1 MTKPIDYKNNSANP
15 YEGREGLVYVRVS
28 SKKQETEGSGRKSQ
42 EERCVHDLKSL
53 GIPLGKI
60 FPDTYTGGGDFMKRP
75 AMRELLAFIDANP
88 HKKLVVVFDDLK
100 RFARDVEFHL
110 KLRAV
115 FRARDVKLRCLNYNF
130 DESPEGRFAEV
141 VMAGQAELEREQNKR
156 QVIQKQKA
164 RLDNGYWPFRAPQG
178 FYMKRKDPI
187 HGTIIEFGDKKT
199 LELITE
205 ALEGFAN
212 GRYDK
217 IIDVKKFLQDNKYLG
232 KRHVAMTSV
241 KNLLTNALYA
251 GYVEYKKW
259 DVPRRLGHHKG
270 IISIETYE
278 QIQDKLAGRA
288 KMYTR
293 KDMREDFPLR
303 GFVSCAQCKKL
314 FTSSWSTARNKQK
327 HPYYA
332 CKTKGCTSYGKS
344 IRKSDIE
351 TGYCNLLNEF
361 EPKPVAIK
369 LFTLRAMA
377 VWDMKLMNI
386 EKTKL
391 NLQNEIAQNDERIGS
406 LAEKSALST
415 VQSVSSAYER
425 QIEKLDKE
433 NKEHQEKLAKL
444 GSVKIDFRTA
454 LDEVLGYIKSPYNTW
469 FNGDLDARHTISNM
483 VFHERPAYDR
493 KDGFRTAD
501 YAVIIRLFEQLGNP
515 NCNNVHIPPE
525 TWNQLEAYIFEWFPL
540 IHGRGMQSAR
550 H

>member
-1 MTKPIDYKNNSANP
+1 MTRLTDYKTNSVNL

-53 GIPLGKI
+53 SIPLGKI

-75 AMRELLAFIDANP
+75 AMRELLAYLDTNP
-88 HKKLVVVFDDLK
+88 HKKFVVVFDDLK
-100 RFARDVEFHL
+100 RFARDVEFHI

-115 FRARDVKLRCLNYNF
+115 FRSRGVILRCLNYNF

-164 RLDNGYWPFRAPQG
+164 RLENGYWPFPAPQG
-178 FYMKRKDPI
+178 YYMKRKDPI
-187 HGTIIEFGDKKT
+187 HGTILECSDKKT

-205 ALEGFAN
+205 ALEGFAG

-217 IIDVKKFLQDNKYLG
+217 ITDVKKFLQDNRYLG
-232 KRHVAMTSV
+232 KKYVAPTSV
-241 KNLLTNALYA
+241 KNLLTNILFA
-251 GYVEYKKW
+251 GFVEYKKW
-259 DVPRRLGHHKG
+259 DVLRRLGHHKG

-278 QIQDKLAGRA
+278 QNQEKLAGRA

-303 GFVSCAQCKKL
+303 GFAACAECKNL
-314 FTSSWSTARNKQK
+314 FTSSWSTSRNKHK

-332 CKTKGCTSYGKS
+332 CKTKGCPSYGKS
-344 IRKSDIE
+344 IKKLDIE
-351 TGYCNLLNEF
+351 NAYCDLLKEF
-361 EPKPVAIK
+361 KPKPIAIN
-369 LFTLRAMA
+369 LFTLRAVA
-377 VWDMKLMNI
+377 IWDKKIKNL

-391 NLQNEIAQNDERIGS
+391 NLQNEINQNDERIGA

-415 VQSVSSAYER
+415 VQSVSSAYEK

-433 NKEHQEKLAKL
+433 NKEHQEKLDKL
-444 GSVKIDFRTA
+444 TLIKIDFRTA

-469 FNGDLDARHTISNM
+469 YNGDLDTRHTISSM
-483 VFHERPAYDR
+483 VFYERPAYDR
-493 KDGFRTAD
+493 KDGFRTAN

-515 NCNNVHIPPE
+515 NCKNVHIPSE
-525 TWNQLEAYIFEWFPL
+525 TWNQLETYIFEWFPL
-540 IHGRGMQSAR
+540 IHGRGMRSIK